1 VAYVLGHDVR
11 EVARIDVEE
20 LAVHR
25 HQEDPDDVDG
35 EKERDDG
42 RDEDGDAGDH
52 ETVAELTEMLDE

>member
-1 VAYVLGHDVR
+1 M
-11 EVARIDVEE
+11 EE